1 MAIGSGLAAQ
11 FSFGLETTYATAATL
26 NKHLPLLNESM
37 THDEERIQSEGIIPG
52 NMTWR
57 SDQWAKGNE
66 TNGGDVGVE
75 LYDHGLGV
83 LFRAMMGG
91 AAAPVGTGPY
101 THTFEPGDLAND
113 SLTVQIGKPA
123 SSGTVHPFTFLGAQV
138 ASWELGCAEGEIATL
153 GLTFAAREH
162 TTATALAT
170 PTMPTA
176 LKPLSYSVGAIL
188 IGGSAVGNIKSAT
201 VTGDNGMDTERRF
214 FNAGGKI
221 AQPIQNALRTY
232 TATFETE
239 FTDLVSYNRF
249 VNGTEASLSL
259 KFTSGANSVEL
270 LGNIRTDGETPSVA
284 GKEILTQS
292 TTCTFMG
299 PTSDASAFKII
310 AVNQDATI

>member
-11 FSFGLETTYATAATL
+11 FSFGLESSYASAATL
-26 NKHLPLLNESM
+26 TNHLPLLNESM

-66 TNGGDVGVE
+66 TNGGDVGIE
-75 LYDHGLGV
+75 LYDHGLGT

-91 AAAPVGTGPY
+91 AAVTGAGPY
-101 THTFEPGDLAND
+101 THTFGPADLVND

-138 ASWELGCAEGEIATL
+138 TNWELSCAEGEIATL

-170 PTMPTA
+170 PAMPTA
-176 LKPLSYSVGAIL
+176 LKPLSYSHGAIT
-188 IGGSAVGNIKSAT
+188 IAGTAVGNIKSAT
-201 VTGDNGMDTERRF
+201 VSGDNGMDTERRF

-232 TATFETE
+232 SATFETE
-239 FTDLVSYNRF
+239 FTDLTSYNRF
-249 VNGTEASLSL
+249 INGTEASLSL
-259 KFTSGANSVEL
+259 IFTLGTNSVEM

-299 PTSDASAFKII
+299 PTNDASAFQII